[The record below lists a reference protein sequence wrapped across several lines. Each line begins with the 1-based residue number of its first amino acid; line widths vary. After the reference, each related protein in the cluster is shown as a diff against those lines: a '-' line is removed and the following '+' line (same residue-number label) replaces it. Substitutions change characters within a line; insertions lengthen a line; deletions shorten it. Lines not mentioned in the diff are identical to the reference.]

1 MLSTDRLTAPV
12 WRTLSS
18 IQFDPQ
24 NRIAIAL
31 SGGGDSTAL
40 LRLVHGYFDARGEA
54 GCLVAVTV
62 DHGLRA
68 ESSAEARLAGEV
80 CAKLG
85 IPHEIKEWRGEKPAT
100 GLQAAARDARYRL
113 LAEVAAAHDCGIV
126 LTGHTLDDQAETVAM
141 RGKRGSGRGLSG
153 IAPAT
158 LYERRTW
165 FVRPLIGH
173 RRSQLRDWLSG
184 MGQTWMDDPSNCD
197 TRFERVRLR
206 GGDVATAD
214 AGAFRAAFE
223 ARRAEAR
230 NAAAILGDESL
241 WHLDG
246 AARSAELQCDPAS
259 DADGFLLALSVV
271 LSWVGHGTYLPPVAV
286 VEKAAAFCRTALPG
300 KRMTAAGCLL
310 TKAGGRVRIGRE
322 QRNRRDDGYGYD
334 HLLPSPDFDVAQA
347 LAVRAGEPRF
357 PSPPISG
364 YLD

>member
-18 IQFDPQ
+18 IQFDPR

-40 LRLVHGYFDARGEA
+40 LCLAYAYFDARGEA
-54 GCLVAVTV
+54 GRLVAVTV
-62 DHGLRA
+62 DHGLRDA
-68 ESSAEARLAGEV
+68 SAAEARLAGDV

-85 IPHEIKEWRGEKPAT
+85 ISHEIKEWRGEKPAT

-113 LAEVAAAHDCGIV
+113 LAEAAAAHDCSII

-141 RGKRGSGRGLSG
+141 RGRRGAGRGLSG

-165 FVRPLIGH
+165 FVRPLIGR
-173 RRSQLRDWLSG
+173 RRSELRDWLSG
-184 MGQTWMDDPSNCD
+184 MGQTWIDDPSNCD
-197 TRFERVRLR
+197 TRFERVRVR
-206 GGDVATAD
+206 GEDAMPAD
-214 AGAFRAAFE
+214 AEAFRAAFE

-230 NAAAILGDESL
+230 KAALMLSDDKL
-241 WHLDG
+241 WRFQSD
-246 AARSAELQCDPAS
+246 ARTAELQCDFAPI
-259 DADGFLLALSVV
+259 ADGFMLALSVV
-271 LSWVGHGTYLPPVAV
+271 LSWVGHGAYLPPVTV
-286 VEKAAAFCRTALPG
+286 VEKVATFCQEAAPG

-310 TKAGGRVRIGRE
+310 SKAGGRVRIGRE
-322 QRNRRDDGYGYD
+322 QRNRRSGGYGYD

-347 LAVRAGEPRF
+347 LAACAGEPGF
-357 PSPPISG
+357 PSPPIFG